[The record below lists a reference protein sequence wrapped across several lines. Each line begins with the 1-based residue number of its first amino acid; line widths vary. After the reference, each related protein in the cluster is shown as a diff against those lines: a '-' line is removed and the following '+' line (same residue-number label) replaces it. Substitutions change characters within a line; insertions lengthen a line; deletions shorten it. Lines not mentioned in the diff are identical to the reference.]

1 VNRESLRE
9 HFEWFADWARGTS
22 PLYATLARDIAT
34 DPALLELA
42 DRVPVD
48 RAPANVFFAA
58 VHSLLL
64 DDVDHPLGAYDPTCV
79 ADENDA
85 RAPDDEAF
93 GALQAFCDEYREE
106 LVEMLPTRRTQTNA
120 VRRCTALV
128 PAFGFVSRQVDRRPI
143 ALIEVGPSA
152 GLNLCWDRYGYEYER
167 ADEADDSDAEDG
179 PVVYGDASASVRLRS
194 TLRGD
199 GAPPLPDPPTSLPP
213 VASRVGLD
221 LNPLDVCNPD
231 DVAWLLGLVWPEHT
245 ERHELLRAAIDAA
258 RENPPELRAGDALES
273 LSTAVGEV
281 PTETPVVV
289 FDTQVRYQFDEAMD
303 ERYRALIRDLG
314 ADRELH
320 WLSGNEAVEDVDGG
334 LWLEHATVEREGDA
348 DGDPELVSRRLAAY
362 QQHGRWIEWVGD
374 ERSRVQ

>member
-1 VNRESLRE
+1 MNRDALRE
-9 HFEWFADWARGTS
+9 HFEWFADWARSTS
-22 PLYATLARDIAT
+22 PLYATLASHVAEDSE
-34 DPALLELA
+34 LLSLA
-42 DRVPVD
+42 DLVPTD

-64 DDVDHPLGAYDPTCV
+64 DDAEHPLSEYYPTCV
-79 ADENDA
+79 GGGDA
-85 RAPDDEAF
+85 REPDDAAF
-93 GALQAFCDEYREE
+93 ERLQAFCDEYREE
-106 LVEMLPTRRTQTNA
+106 LIERLSTRRTQTNA
-120 VRRCTALV
+120 VRRCAALV
-128 PAFGFVSRQVDRRPI
+128 PAFESVSRQVDRRPL
-143 ALIEVGPSA
+143 ALVEVGPSA

-167 ADEADDSDAEDG
+167 ADEVGDSGAEGG
-179 PVVYGDASASVRLRS
+179 PVVYGDASSSVRLRS

-199 GAPPLPDPPTSLPP
+199 GTPPLPDPPASLPP

-221 LNPLDVCNPD
+221 LNPLDVCDPD
-231 DVAWLLGLVWPEHT
+231 DVTWLLGLVWPEHT
-245 ERHELLRAAIDAA
+245 ERHEMLRAAIDVA
-258 RENPPELRAGDALES
+258 REDPPELRAGDALES
-273 LSTAVGEV
+273 LPTAVDEI

-320 WLSGNEAVEDVDGG
+320 WLSGNETVEDVDGG
-334 LWLEHATVEREGDA
+334 LWLEHTTVEHEGDA

-362 QQHGRWIEWVGD
+362 QQHGRWVEWVGD